1 MIEIL
6 AALLES
12 ELIVASWGISDIK
25 ISSDSVSFSVDGMKY
40 QGLVSISQ
48 TSSSDCIVSL
58 KGKASFRCSQLEL
71 ASKLDNLIE
80 RSDNYYGDLLE
91 WLNGKELKNNQSLPH
106 EGDSVSSRAV

>member
-12 ELIVASWGISDIK
+12 ELLVASWGISDIK

-58 KGKASFRCSQLEL
+58 RGKNSFRCSQIEL
-71 ASKLDNLIE
+71 VSKLDDLIE
-80 RSDNYYGDLLE
+80 RSDNYYGDLLD
-91 WLNGKELKNNQSLPH
+91 WFNRKELKNNQTSPH
-106 EGDSVSSRAV
+106 ESGSVSSRAV